1 MDIHG
6 AVSSE
11 RRPELRRTAWWQRQ
25 GRWWRAA
32 CIGIEVFVIAN
43 EAMLTGDR
51 PDLVGHEHGFPGCSG
66 FWRYLGSESQGAMS
80 GQLAYAMPYL
90 TVRSQFKDTRSQ
102 QIQQA
107 SRFLPT

>member
-1 MDIHG
+1 
-6 AVSSE
+6 
-11 RRPELRRTAWWQRQ
+11 
-25 GRWWRAA
+25 
-32 CIGIEVFVIAN
+32 
-43 EAMLTGDR
+43 
-51 PDLVGHEHGFPGCSG
+51 
-66 FWRYLGSESQGAMS
+66 MS